1 MAPTESR
8 TPESTLPLDPGP
20 LSPPPPLLQVRAV
33 HRPPLAPLSLELAAG
48 ECLVVRGPSGAGKT
62 LLLRAVADLDPHEG
76 ELILAGQ
83 ACESMPAPQWRTQV
97 GYLPAEPA
105 WWTDR
110 LAPHFSDWPA
120 QAPLVRQLLLP
131 ENLGEAPVSR
141 LSTGERQRLA
151 LLRALEMRP
160 RVLLLDEPTSALDA
174 QATQAVEDLLRARQD
189 QGLAMIW
196 VTHDEA
202 QAQRVGQ
209 RQLTLSPAAGKEGA
223 P

>member
-1 MAPTESR
+1 M
-8 TPESTLPLDPGP
+8 PLDPGP

-105 WWTDR
+105 WWAER
-110 LAPHFSDWPA
+110 LADHFGDWPA

-209 RQLTLSPAAGKEGA
+209 RQLTLSPVAGKEGA